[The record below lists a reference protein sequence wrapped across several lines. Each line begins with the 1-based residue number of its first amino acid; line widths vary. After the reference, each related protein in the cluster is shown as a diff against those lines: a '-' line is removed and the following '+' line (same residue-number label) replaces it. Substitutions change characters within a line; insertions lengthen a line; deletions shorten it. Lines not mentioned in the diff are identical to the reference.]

1 MVELIIIGVLIFGL
15 SVIVLDLDE
24 PLDAFILFLLVL
36 CFVLLGIG
44 MEIVSTKGSIKEKL
58 IKLDA
63 LETKIINNKPEF
75 VLKDSTYIEFWD
87 MINEN

>member
-1 MVELIIIGVLIFGL
+1 
-15 SVIVLDLDE
+15 
-24 PLDAFILFLLVL
+24 
-36 CFVLLGIG
+36 
-44 MEIVSTKGSIKEKL
+44 MEIVSTKDSIKEKL